1 MERKSDALILEEPC
15 ESELP
20 LTDIDNK
27 LSKKKKIIISIVS
40 SIVLLLIVILIIL
53 YFTLS
58 NDSDDNKENQKQI
71 TGIISCIYDIDSN
84 EYETKILSD
93 EFTKDSDFDIYIN
106 ETKIEYSKK
115 YKFEKKGLTK
125 VEFKLYN
132 SLNMNY
138 MFKDISSLKTIE
150 MISLNN
156 ESIISMIST
165 FENSVNLE
173 SFYSTGF
180 NFNEIK
186 SFHKLFYNT
195 NLSNFTLVNT
205 PTPNLEDIYLR
216 IVKI

>member
-106 ETKIEYSKK
+106 ETKIEYSKNINL
-115 YKFEKKGLTK
+115 KKK
-125 VEFKLYN
+125 DKLRWN
-132 SLNMNY
+132 LNY
-138 MFKDISSLKTIE
+138 
-150 MISLNN
+150 
-156 ESIISMIST
+156 II
-165 FENSVNLE
+165 V
-173 SFYSTGF
+173 
-180 NFNEIK
+180 
-186 SFHKLFYNT
+186 
-195 NLSNFTLVNT
+195 
-205 PTPNLEDIYLR
+205 
-216 IVKI
+216 